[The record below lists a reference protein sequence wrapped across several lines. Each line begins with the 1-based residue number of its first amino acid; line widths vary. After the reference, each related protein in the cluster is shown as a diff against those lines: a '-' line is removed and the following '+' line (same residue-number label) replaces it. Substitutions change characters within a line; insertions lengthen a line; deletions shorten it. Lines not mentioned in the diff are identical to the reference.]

1 MKVLLRNTI
10 EKLGE
15 RGEIVNVADG
25 YARNYL
31 LPRRLAVPATPEN
44 FKQLEIEKQ
53 RLEKLAVQER
63 AELDTLR
70 ERMASSSCTIV
81 AAASP
86 EGHLYGS
93 VGARDI
99 SEALTRDGIGVAE
112 HAVRIEEPIKEIG
125 VYVVDLHLGHDLV
138 AQTRVWVVA
147 EEA

>member
-31 LPRRLAVPATPEN
+31 LPRSLAVPATAEN

-53 RLEKLAVQER
+53 RLQKLARKEQ
-63 AELDTLR
+63 AELEGLR
-70 ERMASSSCTIV
+70 DRVAASSCSIV

-93 VGARDI
+93 VGAGEI
-99 SEALTRDGIGVAE
+99 VEALAKEGFDIDERGVGLD
-112 HAVRIEEPIKEIG
+112 EPIKEVG
-125 VYVVDLHLGHDLV
+125 VYVVDLQLGHDLV
-138 AQTRVWVVA
+138 AQTRVWIVA

>member
-1 MKVLLRNTI
+1 MRVLLRNTI

-31 LPRRLAVPATPEN
+31 LPRSLAVPATPEN

-53 RLEKLAVQER
+53 RLQKLAVKER
-63 AELDTLR
+63 AELEALR
-70 ERMASSSCTIV
+70 ERIAASSCTIV

-93 VGARDI
+93 VGAREVA
-99 SEALTRDGIGVAE
+99 EALTREGFDIDEHGV
-112 HAVRIEEPIKEIG
+112 RLDEPLKEVG
-125 VYVVDLHLGHDLV
+125 VYVVDLQLGHDLV
-138 AQTRVWVVA
+138 AQTRVWIVA
-147 EEA
+147 EET